1 MHSGTF
7 ASVKGKHS
15 EKQGERETL
24 RLRFENILS
33 IQYFLGKVHIYLYIH
48 LFYTSETAVLAD
60 SWDAYY

>member
-7 ASVKGKHS
+7 ASVKGKHTV
-15 EKQGERETL
+15 KNKERETL

-48 LFYTSETAVLAD
+48 LFCTSETAVLGD
-60 SWDAYY
+60 SWDTYY